1 MYGNAPATIWTRLT
15 ETAPIG
21 STTIKVAQATD
32 WKIDDYIV
40 IGPSYSGRKE
50 DEKVQIKGISGT
62 TITFTPAL
70 QYQHYGASGT
80 TISNDY
86 GVLDARSTVGYL
98 SRNVKISSGPDPN
111 NWGCRILVYS
121 YLSTPAVITPTN
133 QPKHVNGYAKMSGVE
148 LDGCGQYDSTYAGIR
163 IQKLGS

>member
-1 MYGNAPATIWTRLT
+1 M
-15 ETAPIG
+15 
-21 STTIKVAQATD
+21 
-32 WKIDDYIV
+32 
-40 IGPSYSGRKE
+40 
-50 DEKVQIKGISGT
+50 
-62 TITFTPAL
+62 
-70 QYQHYGASGT
+70 
-80 TISNDY
+80 
-86 GVLDARSTVGYL
+86 DARSTVGYL

-163 IQKLGS
+163 I